1 MPKRK
6 PKAADQKAAD
16 HKAAVPELDKQAI
29 DIEENQEADTAD
41 TPGSDMS
48 NGDHGEGAD
57 DNARELEKHIRELT
71 DENSY
76 LKDQLLRKTADF
88 ENFRK
93 RMLREKEDGI
103 RYANSAL
110 LVDIVP
116 IIDDFERAIQAAA
129 ETEDFHSFHKGVAM
143 IEKQLVSILE
153 RNWSLKR
160 FISLGEEFDPEKHQ
174 AIALEET
181 DKYKTAI
188 ILEDYQ
194 KGYCLQDRILRP
206 AKVKVAKPISPDE
219 SIDTSIDTSS
229 DKNIDTSSDE
239 IESEIKRSE

>member
-6 PKAADQKAAD
+6 PKEADKKVSA
-16 HKAAVPELDKQAI
+16 PEMDKQAI
-29 DIEENQEADTAD
+29 DIEENQEAETAD
-41 TPGSDMS
+41 TPGSDQS
-48 NGDHGEGAD
+48 NGDHMEAP
-57 DNARELEKHIRELT
+57 DNIVRELQEHSRELT
-71 DENSY
+71 EENSY
-76 LKDQLLRKTADF
+76 LKDQVLRKTADF

-110 LVDIVP
+110 LLDIIP
-116 IIDDFERAIQAAA
+116 IIDDFERAIQAAS

-160 FISLGEEFDPEKHQ
+160 FISLGEEFDPERHQ
-174 AIALEET
+174 AIAMEET
-181 DKYKTAI
+181 DKYETAV

-194 KGYCLQDRILRP
+194 KGYYLQDRILRS
-206 AKVKVAKPISPDE
+206 AKVKVAKPISPGE
-219 SIDTSIDTSS
+219 SSGKT
-229 DKNIDTSSDE
+229 
-239 IESEIKRSE
+239 ESESKRSE

>member
-1 MPKRK
+1 MSKRK
-6 PKAADQKAAD
+6 PKDADKKVSAS
-16 HKAAVPELDKQAI
+16 EMDKQAI
-29 DIEENQEADTAD
+29 DIEEKQEAETAD
-41 TPGSDMS
+41 TPGSGMS
-48 NGDHGEGAD
+48 NTDQVEEPDNIVEELQEHGRVLAE
-57 DNARELEKHIRELT
+57 
-71 DENSY
+71 ENSF

-110 LVDIVP
+110 LMDIVP

-129 ETEDFHSFHKGVAM
+129 ESEDFHSFHEGVAM
-143 IEKQLVSILE
+143 IEKQMVSILE

-174 AIALEET
+174 AIAMEET
-181 DKYKTAI
+181 DKYETAI

-194 KGYCLQDRILRP
+194 KGYYLQDRVLRP
-206 AKVKVAKPISPDE
+206 SKVKVAKPISPGK
-219 SIDTSIDTSS
+219 SS
-229 DKNIDTSSDE
+229 DKT
-239 IESEIKRSE
+239 ESEIKRSE

>member
-1 MPKRK
+1 MSKRK
-6 PKAADQKAAD
+6 PKEADKKISA
-16 HKAAVPELDKQAI
+16 PEMDKQAI
-29 DIEENQEADTAD
+29 DVEENQEVETAD
-41 TPGSDMS
+41 TKGSDMS
-48 NGDHGEGAD
+48 NGDHAEEPEKKV
-57 DNARELEKHIRELT
+57 RELQEHSRELAE
-71 DENSY
+71 ENSY

-110 LVDIVP
+110 LLDIVP

-129 ETEDFHSFHKGVAM
+129 ETEDFHSFHQGVAM

-174 AIALEET
+174 AIAIEET
-181 DKYKTAI
+181 DKYETAV

-194 KGYCLQDRILRP
+194 KGYYLQERVLRP
-206 AKVKVAKPISPDE
+206 SKVKVAKPISPDQ
-219 SIDTSIDTSS
+219 SS
-229 DKNIDTSSDE
+229 DKTE
-239 IESEIKRSE
+239 LEIKRSE

>member
-1 MPKRK
+1 MSKRK
-6 PKAADQKAAD
+6 PKEADK
-16 HKAAVPELDKQAI
+16 KVSPPEMDKQTVDA
-29 DIEENQEADTAD
+29 EENQEAEIAD

-48 NGDHGEGAD
+48 NGDHGEEPEIKV
-57 DNARELEKHIRELT
+57 RELQEHNQDLAE
-71 DENSY
+71 ENSC
-76 LKDQLLRKTADF
+76 LKDQLLRKAADF

-110 LVDIVP
+110 LMDIVP

-129 ETEDFHSFHKGVAM
+129 ETADFPSFHQGVAM

-174 AIALEET
+174 AIAIEET
-181 DKYKTAI
+181 DKYEAAI

-194 KGYCLQDRILRP
+194 KGYYLQDRVLRP
-206 AKVKVAKPISPDE
+206 SKVKVAKPISPGE
-219 SIDTSIDTSS
+219 SS
-229 DKNIDTSSDE
+229 DKS
-239 IESEIKRSE
+239 ESEIKRSE

>member
-6 PKAADQKAAD
+6 PKEADKKVSA
-16 HKAAVPELDKQAI
+16 PEMDKQAI
-29 DIEENQEADTAD
+29 DMEENQEAETAV
-41 TPGSDMS
+41 TPGSDIS
-48 NGDHGEGAD
+48 NGDHVEEP
-57 DNARELEKHIRELT
+57 DNIVRELQEHSGELT
-71 DENSY
+71 EENSY

-93 RMLREKEDGI
+93 RMLREKGDGI

-110 LVDIVP
+110 LLDIVP

-181 DKYKTAI
+181 DKYETAVI
-188 ILEDYQ
+188 MEDYQ
-194 KGYCLQDRILRP
+194 KGYYLQDRILRP
-206 AKVKVAKPISPDE
+206 AKVKVAKPISPGE
-219 SIDTSIDTSS
+219 SS
-229 DKNIDTSSDE
+229 DK

>member
-1 MPKRK
+1 MSKRK
-6 PKAADQKAAD
+6 PKEADK
-16 HKAAVPELDKQAI
+16 KISIPEMDKQAI
-29 DIEENQEADTAD
+29 DVEENQEAETAD
-41 TPGSDMS
+41 ILGSDMS
-48 NGDHGEGAD
+48 NGDHAEEPDNIIGELQEHS
-57 DNARELEKHIRELT
+57 RELAE
-71 DENSY
+71 ENSY

-110 LVDIVP
+110 LLDIVP

-129 ETEDFHSFHKGVAM
+129 ETEDFHSFHQGVAM

-174 AIALEET
+174 AIAIEET
-181 DKYKTAI
+181 DKYETAI

-194 KGYCLQDRILRP
+194 KGYYLQERVLRP
-206 AKVKVAKPISPDE
+206 SKVKVAKPISPGQ
-219 SIDTSIDTSS
+219 SS
-229 DKNIDTSSDE
+229 DKT
-239 IESEIKRSE
+239 ESEIKRSE

>member
-6 PKAADQKAAD
+6 PKEADKKASA
-16 HKAAVPELDKQAI
+16 PEMDKQAI
-29 DIEENQEADTAD
+29 DVEEKQEAETAD
-41 TPGSDMS
+41 TTGSDMS
-48 NGDHGEGAD
+48 NGDHGEEPEIKV
-57 DNARELEKHIRELT
+57 RELQEHNRELA
-71 DENSY
+71 EEKSC
-76 LKDQLLRKTADF
+76 LEDQLLRKTADF

-110 LVDIVP
+110 LLDIVP
-116 IIDDFERAIQAAA
+116 IIDDFERAIQAVA
-129 ETEDFHSFHKGVAM
+129 ETEDFHSFHQGVAM

-174 AIALEET
+174 AIAIEET
-181 DKYKTAI
+181 DKYETAV

-194 KGYCLQDRILRP
+194 KGYYLQERVLRP
-206 AKVKVAKPISPDE
+206 AKVKVAKPISPGE
-219 SIDTSIDTSS
+219 SSGKT
-229 DKNIDTSSDE
+229 
-239 IESEIKRSE
+239 ESEIKRSE

>member
-1 MPKRK
+1 MSKRK
-6 PKAADQKAAD
+6 TKEAGKKVSP
-16 HKAAVPELDKQAI
+16 PEMDKQAI
-29 DIEENQEADTAD
+29 DVKENQKEETAD
-41 TPGSDMS
+41 TPGSNKS
-48 NGDHGEGAD
+48 NGDHVVEPEIKVGELQEHS
-57 DNARELEKHIRELT
+57 RELAE
-71 DENSY
+71 ENSY
-76 LKDQLLRKTADF
+76 LKDQFLRKTAEF

-110 LVDIVP
+110 LLDVVP

-129 ETEDFHSFHKGVAM
+129 ETEDFHSFHQGVAM

-174 AIALEET
+174 AIAIEET
-181 DKYKTAI
+181 DKYETAI

-194 KGYCLQDRILRP
+194 KGYYLQDRVLRP
-206 AKVKVAKPISPDE
+206 SKVKVAKPIPPGQ
-219 SIDTSIDTSS
+219 SI
-229 DKNIDTSSDE
+229 DKNIDTSSDKT
-239 IESEIKRSE
+239 ESEIKRSE